1 MAKILV
7 ADDDPAIREVICY
20 ALEREGFAHD
30 VAGDGEEALRKAL
43 SGGFDLVVLDI
54 GMPERD
60 GLDVC
65 REIRRRSDL
74 PILFLSARDEEID
87 RILGLELGA
96 DDYVTKPFS
105 PRELTARIK
114 AILKRTAAS
123 PRRDAED
130 TEYVHG
136 RLRLLVEARR
146 VECGGRPVALTAREF
161 DLLHALMRRPSMVF
175 TRAQLMAAVYGED
188 FHVSERTIDSHVRN
202 LRARLARAG
211 CDKVI
216 ETVHGV
222 GFRLHA
228 AERT

>member
-7 ADDDPAIREVICY
+7 ADDDPGIRDVICY
-20 ALEREGFAHD
+20 ALQREGFAHD
-30 VAGDGEEALRKAL
+30 IAADGEEALRKAL
-43 SGGFDLVVLDI
+43 SGAFDLVVLDI

-65 REIRRRSDL
+65 REIRKHSEL

-114 AILKRTAAS
+114 AILKRAAAATS
-123 PRRDAED
+123 ESDE
-130 TEYVHG
+130 EYTHG
-136 RLRLLVEARR
+136 PLRLLVGARQ
-146 VECGGRPVALTAREF
+146 VECHGKPVTLTAREF
-161 DLLHALMRRPSMVF
+161 DLLHALMRRPTMVF
-175 TRAQLMAAVYGED
+175 TRAQLMAAVYGEG

-202 LRARLARAG
+202 VRAKLAEAG

-222 GFRLHA
+222 GFRLQA
-228 AERT
+228 AERA